1 MTTYSELGL
10 RGIDYGYEWPP
21 PYGDGGGW
29 ASYSSYPGEYSTQE
43 RLGIWIGGIE
53 SEHVLNRHLRQRWM
67 VSGSMH
73 YRESWLYFWSLQNIL
88 HYIEDALDL
97 VEGQQRF
104 NDPQAYIHYLN
115 ADNGFHA
122 ISGYPYSLDD
132 LKKVSNLNALD
143 PFFWLSIYN
152 NLVGYLWGGQP
163 SGNVPSLKL
172 GNTNYLPTFH
182 VGLTPFGVE
191 TYLENYL
198 LLDEVLYL
206 LYFRW
211 GDASY
216 YDNWGGVGAL
226 VSYPFAKSTF
236 SADVK
241 LDLWRQPP
249 LKFGGD
255 EDLRGKNTGAAFS
268 LRSYFKIPDTRYPM
282 KIVIEVG
289 FKSVGFLEGYPLD
302 KAPILMFG
310 LQV

>member
-1 MTTYSELGL
+1 
-10 RGIDYGYEWPP
+10 
-21 PYGDGGGW
+21 
-29 ASYSSYPGEYSTQE
+29 
-43 RLGIWIGGIE
+43 
-53 SEHVLNRHLRQRWM
+53 
-67 VSGSMH
+67 
-73 YRESWLYFWSLQNIL
+73 
-88 HYIEDALDL
+88 
-97 VEGQQRF
+97 
-104 NDPQAYIHYLN
+104 
-115 ADNGFHA
+115 
-122 ISGYPYSLDD
+122 
-132 LKKVSNLNALD
+132 
-143 PFFWLSIYN
+143 
-152 NLVGYLWGGQP
+152 
-163 SGNVPSLKL
+163 
-172 GNTNYLPTFH
+172 
-182 VGLTPFGVE
+182 VE